1 MQLNSIFLS
10 FQNPFSSSSL
20 HFHRFSRLYVYE
32 NPLLFYRLLIVFLL
46 LFVCLFVLIFI
57 LFLLYIL
64 NFFLSV
70 FYSFTNF
77 LNLFSCFQ
85 RQQLLLVTLSSLLV
99 AAMTLVMK
107 LRYKLIQLPIQVYKY
122 NFPVI
127 QTLYIKHLT
136 INRLIPGEG

>member
-107 LRYKLIQLPIQVYKY
+107 LGYKLIQLPIQVYKY

-136 INRLIPGEG
+136 INSSIPGEG

>member
-136 INRLIPGEG
+136 INSSIPGEG

>member
-20 HFHRFSRLYVYE
+20 HFHRFSRLYE
-32 NPLLFYRLLIVFLL
+32 NPLLFYRLLIFFLL

-64 NFFLSV
+64 IFFLSV

-136 INRLIPGEG
+136 VNSSIPGEG

>member
-20 HFHRFSRLYVYE
+20 HFHRFSRLYE
-32 NPLLFYRLLIVFLL
+32 NPLLFYRLLIFFLL
-46 LFVCLFVLIFI
+46 LFVCLFV
-57 LFLLYIL
+57 L

-127 QTLYIKHLT
+127 QTLYTKHLT
-136 INRLIPGEG
+136 VNSSIPGEG

>member
-85 RQQLLLVTLSSLLV
+85 RQQLLLITLSSLLV
-99 AAMTLVMK
+99 AAMALVMK

-136 INRLIPGEG
+136 INSSIPGEG